1 MGLGDPVYLAIADD
15 AIIHRVTAQGV
26 PGTAMPAFAQQ
37 AGGLL
42 TDAQIDA
49 IVHGIRTR
57 WAKANVLR
65 DANPPPY
72 AAQGPGDPKRGAAA
86 FGDVMK
92 ISLKVRGERIAE
104 ARFQTFGCG
113 TAIAASSVTTELITG
128 RTLEEAK
135 KFSNQEVIDA
145 LGGLPPEKVHCSM
158 LAEEA
163 VRAALK
169 NYWQRQKPAGA

>member
-1 MGLGDPVYLAIADD
+1 MDTAYSQLVLDHFLNPRNVGEVKDAD
-15 AIIHRVTAQGV
+15 GV
-26 PGTAMPAFAQQ
+26 GE
-37 AGGLL
+37 
-42 TDAQIDA
+42 
-49 IVHGIRTR
+49 V
-57 WAKANVLR
+57 
-65 DANPPPY
+65 
-72 AAQGPGDPKRGAAA
+72 GAAA

-169 NYWQRQKPAGA
+169 NYWQRQKP

>member
-1 MGLGDPVYLAIADD
+1 MAKLRCQPNGSVDTAYSQLVLDHFLNPRNVGEVKDAD
-15 AIIHRVTAQGV
+15 GV
-26 PGTAMPAFAQQ
+26 GE
-37 AGGLL
+37 
-42 TDAQIDA
+42 
-49 IVHGIRTR
+49 V
-57 WAKANVLR
+57 
-65 DANPPPY
+65 
-72 AAQGPGDPKRGAAA
+72 GAAA

-135 KFSNQEVIDA
+135 QFSNQEVIDA

-169 NYWQRQKPAGA
+169 NYWQRQKP

>member
-1 MGLGDPVYLAIADD
+1 MDTAYSQLVLDHFLNPRNVGEVKDAD
-15 AIIHRVTAQGV
+15 GV
-26 PGTAMPAFAQQ
+26 GE
-37 AGGLL
+37 
-42 TDAQIDA
+42 
-49 IVHGIRTR
+49 V
-57 WAKANVLR
+57 
-65 DANPPPY
+65 
-72 AAQGPGDPKRGAAA
+72 GAAA

-92 ISLKVRGERIAE
+92 ISLKIRGDRIAE

-135 KFSNQEVIDA
+135 QFSNQEVIDA

>member
-1 MGLGDPVYLAIADD
+1 VDTAYSQLVLDHFLNPRNVGEVKDAD
-15 AIIHRVTAQGV
+15 GV
-26 PGTAMPAFAQQ
+26 GE
-37 AGGLL
+37 
-42 TDAQIDA
+42 
-49 IVHGIRTR
+49 V
-57 WAKANVLR
+57 
-65 DANPPPY
+65 
-72 AAQGPGDPKRGAAA
+72 GAAA

-92 ISLKVRGERIAE
+92 ISLKVRGDRIAE

-169 NYWQRQKPAGA
+169 NYWQRQKA

>member
-1 MGLGDPVYLAIADD
+1 MDTAYSQLVLDHFLNPRNVGEVKDAD
-15 AIIHRVTAQGV
+15 GV
-26 PGTAMPAFAQQ
+26 GE
-37 AGGLL
+37 
-42 TDAQIDA
+42 
-49 IVHGIRTR
+49 V
-57 WAKANVLR
+57 
-65 DANPPPY
+65 
-72 AAQGPGDPKRGAAA
+72 GAAA

-92 ISLKVRGERIAE
+92 IGLKVRGDRIAE

-135 KFSNQEVIDA
+135 QFSNQEVIDA

-169 NYWQRQKPAGA
+169 NYWQRQKP

>member
-1 MGLGDPVYLAIADD
+1 MDTAYSQLVLDHFLNPRNVGEVKDAD
-15 AIIHRVTAQGV
+15 GV
-26 PGTAMPAFAQQ
+26 GE
-37 AGGLL
+37 
-42 TDAQIDA
+42 
-49 IVHGIRTR
+49 V
-57 WAKANVLR
+57 
-65 DANPPPY
+65 
-72 AAQGPGDPKRGAAA
+72 GAAA

-92 ISLKVRGERIAE
+92 ISLKVRGDRIAE

-135 KFSNQEVIDA
+135 QFSNQEVIAA

>member
-1 MGLGDPVYLAIADD
+1 MDTAYSQLVLDHFLNPRNVGEVKDAD
-15 AIIHRVTAQGV
+15 GV
-26 PGTAMPAFAQQ
+26 GE
-37 AGGLL
+37 
-42 TDAQIDA
+42 
-49 IVHGIRTR
+49 V
-57 WAKANVLR
+57 
-65 DANPPPY
+65 
-72 AAQGPGDPKRGAAA
+72 GAAA

-92 ISLKVRGERIAE
+92 ISLKVRGDRIAE

-135 KFSNQEVIDA
+135 QFSNQEVIDA

-169 NYWQRQKPAGA
+169 NYWKRQKP

>member
-1 MGLGDPVYLAIADD
+1 MDTAYSQLVLDHFLNPRNVGEVKDAD
-15 AIIHRVTAQGV
+15 GV
-26 PGTAMPAFAQQ
+26 GE
-37 AGGLL
+37 
-42 TDAQIDA
+42 
-49 IVHGIRTR
+49 V
-57 WAKANVLR
+57 
-65 DANPPPY
+65 
-72 AAQGPGDPKRGAAA
+72 GAAA

-92 ISLKVRGERIAE
+92 IGLKVRGDRIAE

-128 RTLEEAK
+128 RTLQEAK
-135 KFSNQEVIDA
+135 QFSNQEVIAA

-169 NYWQRQKPAGA
+169 NYWKRQKP

>member
-1 MGLGDPVYLAIADD
+1 MDTAYSQLVLDHFLNPRNVGEVKDAD
-15 AIIHRVTAQGV
+15 GV
-26 PGTAMPAFAQQ
+26 GE
-37 AGGLL
+37 
-42 TDAQIDA
+42 
-49 IVHGIRTR
+49 V
-57 WAKANVLR
+57 
-65 DANPPPY
+65 
-72 AAQGPGDPKRGAAA
+72 GAAA

-135 KFSNQEVIDA
+135 QFSNQEVIDA

-169 NYWQRQKPAGA
+169 NYWQRHKP

>member
-1 MGLGDPVYLAIADD
+1 MDTAYSQLVLDHFLNPRNVGEVKDAD
-15 AIIHRVTAQGV
+15 GV
-26 PGTAMPAFAQQ
+26 GE
-37 AGGLL
+37 
-42 TDAQIDA
+42 
-49 IVHGIRTR
+49 V
-57 WAKANVLR
+57 
-65 DANPPPY
+65 
-72 AAQGPGDPKRGAAA
+72 GAAA

-92 ISLKVRGERIAE
+92 ISLKVRGDRIAE

-169 NYWQRQKPAGA
+169 NYWQRQKA

>member
-1 MGLGDPVYLAIADD
+1 VDTAYSQLVLDHFLNPRNVGEVKDAD
-15 AIIHRVTAQGV
+15 GV
-26 PGTAMPAFAQQ
+26 GE
-37 AGGLL
+37 
-42 TDAQIDA
+42 
-49 IVHGIRTR
+49 V
-57 WAKANVLR
+57 
-65 DANPPPY
+65 
-72 AAQGPGDPKRGAAA
+72 GAAA

-135 KFSNQEVIDA
+135 QFSNQEVIAA

-169 NYWQRQKPAGA
+169 NYWQRQKP

>member
-1 MGLGDPVYLAIADD
+1 MDTAYSQLVLDHFLNPRNVGEVKDAD
-15 AIIHRVTAQGV
+15 GV
-26 PGTAMPAFAQQ
+26 GE
-37 AGGLL
+37 
-42 TDAQIDA
+42 
-49 IVHGIRTR
+49 V
-57 WAKANVLR
+57 
-65 DANPPPY
+65 
-72 AAQGPGDPKRGAAA
+72 GAAA

-92 ISLKVRGERIAE
+92 ISLKVRGDRIAE

-128 RTLEEAK
+128 RTLQEAK
-135 KFSNQEVIDA
+135 QFSNQEVIDA

-169 NYWQRQKPAGA
+169 NYWQRQKP

>member
-1 MGLGDPVYLAIADD
+1 VDTAYSQLVLDHFLNPRNVGEVKDAD
-15 AIIHRVTAQGV
+15 GV
-26 PGTAMPAFAQQ
+26 GE
-37 AGGLL
+37 
-42 TDAQIDA
+42 
-49 IVHGIRTR
+49 V
-57 WAKANVLR
+57 
-65 DANPPPY
+65 
-72 AAQGPGDPKRGAAA
+72 GAAA

-92 ISLKVRGERIAE
+92 ISLKVRGDRIAE

-135 KFSNQEVIDA
+135 QFSNQEVIDA

-169 NYWQRQKPAGA
+169 NYWRRQKP

>member
-1 MGLGDPVYLAIADD
+1 VETAYSQLVLDHFLNPRNVGEVKDAD
-15 AIIHRVTAQGV
+15 GV
-26 PGTAMPAFAQQ
+26 GE
-37 AGGLL
+37 
-42 TDAQIDA
+42 
-49 IVHGIRTR
+49 V
-57 WAKANVLR
+57 
-65 DANPPPY
+65 
-72 AAQGPGDPKRGAAA
+72 GAAA

-92 ISLKVRGERIAE
+92 ISLKVRGDRIAE

-135 KFSNQEVIDA
+135 QFSNQEVIAA

-169 NYWQRQKPAGA
+169 NYWQRQKP